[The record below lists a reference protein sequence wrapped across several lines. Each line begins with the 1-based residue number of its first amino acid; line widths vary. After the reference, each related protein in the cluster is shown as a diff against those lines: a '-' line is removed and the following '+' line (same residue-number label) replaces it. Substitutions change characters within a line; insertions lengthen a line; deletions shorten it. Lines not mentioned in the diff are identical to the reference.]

1 MRKAKALKSEAM
13 KLMEQLSGGPL
24 TLGLALESL
33 RKGESLSQEACAKR
47 LRISKSHLCDVEKGR
62 KLVSPERAAKWA
74 RLLGYPES
82 VLVRLAL
89 QAELDAAGL
98 KYTVVIAAA

>member
-62 KLVSPERAAKWA
+62 KLVSPSEPPSGLDYWVTRSPCWCGW
-74 RLLGYPES
+74 RSRPNWTPRGSSTLL
-82 VLVRLAL
+82 
-89 QAELDAAGL
+89 
-98 KYTVVIAAA
+98 